1 MRPTRGAAG
10 ALFPDE
16 VRHNPNLY
24 PHPHHIAPTELA
36 KEIEATNKK
45 RMRAT

>member
-16 VRHNPNLY
+16 VRHNPSPY
-24 PHPHHIAPTELA
+24 RHPHDMALTELA